1 MRRRGGRGRQGEHA
15 CMSASDPGA
24 LSAGDISC
32 RRRKPVTDSRVA
44 LQELPILVV
53 ELAPDSVGVD
63 LQVVQFSTV
72 AGTPDALQDHPAG
85 ADLSGVAG
93 EVGEEVELFGRE
105 VEGTAIEG
113 GLPVDEVEMQGAPG
127 GGGRGG

>member
-1 MRRRGGRGRQGEHA
+1 
-15 CMSASDPGA
+15 MSASDPGA

-93 EVGEEVELFGRE
+93 EGGEEIQLFGCE
-105 VEGTAIEG
+105 VG
-113 GLPVDEVEMQGAPG
+113 GAAP
-127 GGGRGG
+127 RGGPPRGAGEVYESRAERVRGGFG

>member
-1 MRRRGGRGRQGEHA
+1 
-15 CMSASDPGA
+15 MSASDPGA
-24 LSAGDISC
+24 LSARDISC

-93 EVGEEVELFGRE
+93 EVGEESEPLWRW
-105 VEGTAIEG
+105 VEGAAIEG
-113 GLPVDEVEMQGAPG
+113 GRPVG
-127 GGGRGG
+127 GGGEQESRLEAGRAGFV

>member
-1 MRRRGGRGRQGEHA
+1 
-15 CMSASDPGA
+15 MSASDPGA

-32 RRRKPVTDSRVA
+32 RRRQPVTDSRVA

-93 EVGEEVELFGRE
+93 
-105 VEGTAIEG
+105 A
-113 GLPVDEVEMQGAPG
+113 G
-127 GGGRGG
+127 GGGVEVFGGGGGGAGIESGPPGG